1 MGTHCTSCQ
10 SLNKEITKDNKISTM
25 SFKLVYPIGKGGF
38 GKVWKVIHKTSRGIY
53 AMKEISKVKLYLKK
67 SITLINEELLILKS
81 IRNFFI
87 SNLHFAFQNEEYLFL
102 VYDYFPGGDLRYHIN
117 NKHNKRFN
125 IEEIKF
131 ILACVIIALIYLRQN
146 NIIHRDI
153 KPENLVFDSN
163 GYLHLTDF
171 GVAHEYQLD
180 EDIIDTSGTPSYMAP
195 EALLKKP
202 HSFIVDFFS
211 LGVLLYELM
220 FGERPYMGRTKKE
233 IREQVISKEIT
244 VKDEDLPKGWSDRS
258 VIEFVNG
265 LLKRKPHERL
275 GKDGVK
281 EVMMHQWLMN
291 VDWNGIKELKVKSP
305 IDICGD
311 DNYSEKYVNNREV
324 VSYGKDTQEYYVNV
338 VNANKCFCRFYYN
351 RYDNSN
357 NNSINSNGGNK
368 DRRKGKKMLNKSNS
382 LPRYS
387 YLINTKQNSFSKGN
401 VIVYSNKYIVNNNN
415 NNIENKDE
423 LSEAKSISNR
433 EVFQEESN
441 KLKL

>member
-1 MGTHCTSCQ
+1 V
-10 SLNKEITKDNKISTM
+10 N
-25 SFKLVYPIGKGGF
+25 VVGKGGF
-38 GKVWKVIHKTSRGIY
+38 GKVWKVCKRYYGGSSSNSNR
-53 AMKEISKVKLYLKK
+53 KENVFALKEMSKAKIFHKK
-67 SITLINEELLILKS
+67 SIHLI
-81 IRNFFI
+81 
-87 SNLHFAFQNEEYLFL
+87 QNERIFLEKLNFVLLTNMHYAFETNDYLYI
-102 VYDYFPGGDLRYHIN
+102 VMDYLSGGDLRYHLC
-117 NKHNKRFN
+117 KG
-125 IEEIKF
+125 IEYTETQIKF
-131 ILACVIIALIYLRQN
+131 IIA
-146 NIIHRDI
+146 NIILSLQYIHSKRIFHRDI

-202 HSFIVDFFS
+202 HSFVVDFFS

-351 RYDNSN
+351 RYDNNNSN
-357 NNSINSNGGNK
+357 NNSNSNSGNK

-415 NNIENKDE
+415 IENKDE

>member
-1 MGTHCTSCQ
+1 MCDCIGVCIQ
-10 SLNKEITKDNKISTM
+10 Q
-25 SFKLVYPIGKGGF
+25 FKKVNVVGKGGF
-38 GKVWKVIHKTSRGIY
+38 GKVWKVCKRYYGGSSSSSSSNR
-53 AMKEISKVKLYLKK
+53 KENVFALKEMSKAKIFHKK
-67 SITLINEELLILKS
+67 SIHLI
-81 IRNFFI
+81 
-87 SNLHFAFQNEEYLFL
+87 QNERIFLEKLNFVLLTNMHYAFETNDYLYI
-102 VYDYFPGGDLRYHIN
+102 VMDYLSGGDLRYHLC
-117 NKHNKRFN
+117 KG
-125 IEEIKF
+125 IEYTETQIKF
-131 ILACVIIALIYLRQN
+131 IIA
-146 NIIHRDI
+146 NIILSLQYIHSKRIFHRDI

-202 HSFIVDFFS
+202 HSFVVDFFS

-357 NNSINSNGGNK
+357 NNNSNSNGGNK

>member
-1 MGTHCTSCQ
+1 V
-10 SLNKEITKDNKISTM
+10 N
-25 SFKLVYPIGKGGF
+25 VVGKGGF
-38 GKVWKVIHKTSRGIY
+38 GKVWKVCKRYYGGSSSSSNR
-53 AMKEISKVKLYLKK
+53 KENVFALKEMSKAKIFHKK
-67 SITLINEELLILKS
+67 SIHLI
-81 IRNFFI
+81 
-87 SNLHFAFQNEEYLFL
+87 QNERIFLEKLNFVLLTNMHYAFETNDYLYI
-102 VYDYFPGGDLRYHIN
+102 VMDYLSGGDLRYHLC
-117 NKHNKRFN
+117 KGV
-125 IEEIKF
+125 EYTETQIKF
-131 ILACVIIALIYLRQN
+131 IIA
-146 NIIHRDI
+146 NIILSLQYIHSKRIFHRDI

-202 HSFIVDFFS
+202 HSFVVDFFS

-311 DNYSEKYVNNREV
+311 GNYSEKYVNNREV

-357 NNSINSNGGNK
+357 NNNSNSNSNGGNK

-401 VIVYSNKYIVNNNN
+401 VIVYSNKYIVNNH

>member
-1 MGTHCTSCQ
+1 MCDCIGVCIQ
-10 SLNKEITKDNKISTM
+10 Q
-25 SFKLVYPIGKGGF
+25 FKKVNVVGKGGF
-38 GKVWKVIHKTSRGIY
+38 GKVWKVCKRYYSGSSSSSSNR
-53 AMKEISKVKLYLKK
+53 KEDVFALKEMSKAKIFHKK
-67 SITLINEELLILKS
+67 SIHLI
-81 IRNFFI
+81 
-87 SNLHFAFQNEEYLFL
+87 QNERIFLEKLNFVLLTNMHYAFETNDYLYI
-102 VYDYFPGGDLRYHIN
+102 VMDYLSGGDLRYHLC
-117 NKHNKRFN
+117 KGV
-125 IEEIKF
+125 EYTETQIKF
-131 ILACVIIALIYLRQN
+131 IIA
-146 NIIHRDI
+146 NIILSLQYIHSKRIFHRDI

-202 HSFIVDFFS
+202 HSFVVDFFS

-357 NNSINSNGGNK
+357 NNSNNSNSNGGNK

-415 NNIENKDE
+415 IENKDE

>member
-1 MGTHCTSCQ
+1 M
-10 SLNKEITKDNKISTM
+10 N
-25 SFKLVYPIGKGGF
+25 VVGKGGF
-38 GKVWKVIHKTSRGIY
+38 GKVWKVCKRYYGGSSSSNSNR
-53 AMKEISKVKLYLKK
+53 KENVFALKEMSKAKIFHKK
-67 SITLINEELLILKS
+67 SIHLI
-81 IRNFFI
+81 
-87 SNLHFAFQNEEYLFL
+87 QNERIFLEKLNFVLLTNMHYAFETNDYLYI
-102 VYDYFPGGDLRYHIN
+102 VMDYLSGGDLRYHLC
-117 NKHNKRFN
+117 KGV
-125 IEEIKF
+125 EYTETQIKF
-131 ILACVIIALIYLRQN
+131 IIA
-146 NIIHRDI
+146 NIILSLQYIHSKRIFHRDI
-153 KPENLVFDSN
+153 KPENLVFDSK

-281 EVMMHQWLMN
+281 EVMMHKWLMN

-324 VSYGKDTQEYYVNV
+324 VSYGKDTQEYYVTV
-338 VNANKCFCRFYYN
+338 VNANKCFCKFYYN
-351 RYDNSN
+351 RYDNKESN
-357 NNSINSNGGNK
+357 NSNSNNGNK
-368 DRRKGKKMLNKSNS
+368 YKRKGKKMLNKSNS

-387 YLINTKQNSFSKGN
+387 YLTNTKQNSFSKGN

-415 NNIENKDE
+415 NNNNIENKDE
-423 LSEAKSISNR
+423 LSEAKSISIR
-433 EVFQEESN
+433 EVSQEDSN
-441 KLKL
+441 KLKM